1 MNRLIISARL
11 IFSAFAAT
19 IGIAATPAAQAGEL
33 WRATGLEQPESALFD
48 AANNRII
55 VSNIVGNPGD
65 ADGNGYLS
73 VLSPDGKT
81 VTQHWTDG
89 MDAPKGMAISGG
101 KLYVADITKI
111 RVVDLASGRLVA
123 SIAVPNAVFLNDMT
137 SDKAGKVYVTDML
150 ADTIYRIGGDT
161 PELLVKDPMLASPNG
176 VFADGNRLIVASW
189 GKGIKPDFS
198 TTEPGGL
205 LAVDLASKMVSPL
218 PGAQKFAYLDGV
230 VAIGD
235 TIYATAYMTGTLY
248 RYRAG
253 SAPEAVAHFKP
264 GSADIG
270 TDGKSILYVPLMN
283 EGEVVALKL
292 D

>member
-1 MNRLIISARL
+1 MN
-11 IFSAFAAT
+11 IFVTSAFIAT
-19 IGIAATPAAQAGEL
+19 IGIAAAPPAQAGEL

-55 VSNIVGNPGD
+55 VSNISGNPGD

-73 VLSPDGKT
+73 VLSTEGKI

-89 MDAPKGMAISGG
+89 MDAPKGMAIAGG
-101 KLYVADITKI
+101 KLYVADITKV
-111 RVVDLASGRLVA
+111 RVVDLASGKLIA
-123 SIAVPNAVFLNDMT
+123 SIVIPNAVFLNDMT
-137 SDKAGKVYVTDML
+137 SDQSGKVYVTDML
-150 ADTIYRIGGDT
+150 ADTIYRIDGDR
-161 PELLVKDPMLASPNG
+161 PELFVRDAMLASPNG
-176 VFADGNRLIVASW
+176 VFADGSRLIVASW

-198 TTEPGGL
+198 TAEPGGL
-205 LAVDLASKMVSPL
+205 LAVDLASKAVTPL
-218 PGAQKFAYLDGV
+218 AGAQKFADLDGV
-230 VAIGD
+230 IALGD

-248 RYRAG
+248 RYRTG
-253 SAPEAVAHFKP
+253 GAPQAVAHFKP

-283 EGEVVALKL
+283 EGEVAALKI

>member
-1 MNRLIISARL
+1 MNSFI
-11 IFSAFAAT
+11 
-19 IGIAATPAAQAGEL
+19 TPAFLAIFGMATAPVAQAGEL

-48 AANNRII
+48 AANKRII
-55 VSNIVGNPGD
+55 VSNIVGNPGE

-73 VLSPDGKT
+73 VLSLDGKT
-81 VTQHWTDG
+81 VTRHWTYG

-101 KLYVADITKI
+101 KLYVADITKV
-111 RVVDLASGRLVA
+111 RVVDLASGKLVA

-137 SDKAGKVYVTDML
+137 SDQSGKVYVTDML
-150 ADTIYRIGGDT
+150 ADAIYRVDGDR
-161 PELLVKDPMLASPNG
+161 PELFVKDAVLASPNG

-189 GKGIKPDFS
+189 GEGIRPDFS
-198 TTEPGGL
+198 TAEPGGL
-205 LAVDLASKMVSPL
+205 LSVDLASKVVSPL
-218 PGAQKFAYLDGV
+218 PGAQKFAALDGV
-230 VAIGD
+230 VALRD
-235 TIYATAYMTGTLY
+235 SIYATAYMTGTLY

-253 SAPEAVAHFKP
+253 GAPEAVVHFKP

-283 EGEVVALKL
+283 EGEVAALKL

>member
-1 MNRLIISARL
+1 MNTLIT
-11 IFSAFAAT
+11 SAFLAV
-19 IGIAATPAAQAGEL
+19 IGSAPVPAAQAGEL

-55 VSNIVGNPGD
+55 VSNIVGNPGE

-73 VLSPDGKT
+73 VLSVDGKT

-89 MDAPKGMAISGG
+89 MDAPKGMAIAGG
-101 KLYVADITKI
+101 KLYVADITKV
-111 RVVDLASGRLVA
+111 RVVDLANGKLVA

-137 SDKAGKVYVTDML
+137 SDQSGKVYVTDML
-150 ADTIYRIGGDT
+150 ADAIYRIDGDR
-161 PELLVKDPMLASPNG
+161 PELFVRDPMLASPNG

-198 TTEPGGL
+198 TAEPGGL
-205 LAVDLASKMVSPL
+205 LSVDLSSKVVP
-218 PGAQKFAYLDGV
+218 PGAQKFADLDGV
-230 VAIGD
+230 IAIGD

-248 RYRAG
+248 RYQAG
-253 SAPEAVAHFKP
+253 SVPESVAHFKP

-270 TDGKSILYVPLMN
+270 TDGKSTIYVPLMN
-283 EGEVVALKL
+283 EGEVAALKL

>member
-1 MNRLIISARL
+1 MNSFIAPAFLAIIGVASA
-11 IFSAFAAT
+11 
-19 IGIAATPAAQAGEL
+19 PAAQAAEV

-55 VSNIVGNPGD
+55 VSNIVGNPGE

-73 VLSPDGKT
+73 VLSLDGKT
-81 VTQHWTDG
+81 VTRHWTGG

-101 KLYVADITKI
+101 KLYVADITKV
-111 RVVDLASGRLVA
+111 RVVDLASGKLVA

-137 SDKAGKVYVTDML
+137 SDQSGKVYVTDML
-150 ADTIYRIGGDT
+150 ADAIYRIDGDR
-161 PELLVKDPMLASPNG
+161 PQLFVKDAMLASPNG
-176 VFADGNRLIVASW
+176 VFADGDRLVVASW

-198 TTEPGGL
+198 TAEPGGL
-205 LAVDLASKMVSPL
+205 LSVDIASQVVSPL
-218 PGAQKFAYLDGV
+218 PGAQKFADLDGV
-230 VAIGD
+230 IAIGD

-248 RYRAG
+248 RYHAG
-253 SAPEAVAHFKP
+253 GAPEAVAHFKP

-283 EGEVVALKL
+283 EGEVAALKL

>member
-1 MNRLIISARL
+1 MNTLITSAL
-11 IFSAFAAT
+11 LAVIGLAT
-19 IGIAATPAAQAGEL
+19 APAAQAGEL

-55 VSNIVGNPGD
+55 VSNISGNPGA

-73 VLSPDGKT
+73 VLSIDGKT
-81 VTQHWTDG
+81 VTRHWTDG
-89 MDAPKGMAISGG
+89 LDAPKGMAISGG

-111 RVVDLASGRLVA
+111 RVVDLASGKLVS

-137 SDKAGKVYVTDML
+137 SDQAGKVYVTDML
-150 ADTIYRIGGDT
+150 ADAIYRIDDDR
-161 PELLVKDPMLASPNG
+161 PELFVKDAALASPNG
-176 VFADGNRLIVASW
+176 VFADGDRLIVASW

-198 TTEPGGL
+198 TAEPGGL
-205 LAVDLASKMVSPL
+205 LSVDLASKAVSPL
-218 PGAQKFAYLDGV
+218 PGAQKFADLDGV
-230 VAIGD
+230 IAIGD
-235 TIYATAYMTGTLY
+235 SIYATAYLTGTLY
-248 RYRAG
+248 RYHTG
-253 SAPEAVAHFKP
+253 GAPEAVAHFKP

-283 EGEVVALKL
+283 EGDVAALKL